1 MIQQP
6 LAGFSVMP
14 CATEEDMGT
23 ATFLGATQDSG
34 YCGAVSSEG
43 TGTQQHH
50 TPPWSHQPRL
60 LFSAARSCFRLC
72 WSRSLGTLSFAKLTP
87 EGH

>member
-23 ATFLGATQDSG
+23 ATFLGQR
-34 YCGAVSSEG
+34 VLRG
-43 TGTQQHH
+43 TE
-50 TPPWSHQPRL
+50 
-60 LFSAARSCFRLC
+60 F
-72 WSRSLGTLSFAKLTP
+72 
-87 EGH
+87 